1 MPTAVPITAPQG
13 RRAAAEL
20 VLTSDLGAILRPF
33 LLIGVVFFVIG
44 FLGYLAFAGGSA
56 AAPDGAQGRPEAMTV
71 TAPATDLANPPQP
84 V

>member
-1 MPTAVPITAPQG
+1 MSTAVPTTAPQA
-13 RRAAAEL
+13 RRAAPEL
-20 VLTSDLGAILRPF
+20 VLTSDVGAILRPF

-56 AAPDGAQGRPEAMTV
+56 AAPDSAPGRPEAMTV
-71 TAPATDLANPPQP
+71 TAPAADIANPPQP